1 MSTRVTTATH
11 RTTHRAVIPPLGG
24 SGRMLWILALSSGIA
39 LWVATQYTAHAWHH
53 HPALGS
59 PLISWGHD
67 PIYPPYQVLAWA
79 VRYHHNATAIQTL
92 RSAWTCGCIVFGGSV
107 VSLVVLTP
115 SRETRRPSTAH
126 GTARWGVGE
135 TVRHPTGLLLG
146 RLGNT
151 PLRYHGD
158 GHLVTVAPTRSGK
171 GVSAIIPNLLTYPGS
186 MVVTD
191 PKGENYAVTARRRRE
206 LGTEVVAFDPFGL
219 VGGTAA
225 CNPLDLVDVT
235 TPDAVDDARL
245 IADMLVVVDGKET
258 GEHAFWNEEARALI
272 AGLVLYVAAEAPPEL
287 RHLAHLRTLLTL
299 PPVLFAELLDRMSAS
314 EAVEGLVARTAHRI
328 LQKADKE
335 RSGVISAAQSHTH
348 FLDSARMTAV
358 LSRSTIDVRQLKT
371 TPTSIFL
378 ILPTDRLDGYQR
390 YLRLM
395 LAVCLHAVTRTR
407 TPPAPSVGRI
417 VFLVD
422 EFGHLGRLRPI
433 EQQIGLVGGY
443 GASLWLFVQDFSQ
456 LKAVYAER
464 WSTFVANA
472 DVLQAFGTNDW
483 ETAEYVSKMTGDATV
498 FTDSENRSRGV
509 SYGKHG
515 SRQVSAAA
523 TLSERGRRLLLPDEV
538 RRLPADAQVLFV
550 KQSDPILASRLT
562 YVPPHDRV
570 SAALFAKHFD
580 PNPMV
585 HHEPRIALNRHA

>member
-1 MSTRVTTATH
+1 MTGATAPTTS
-11 RTTHRAVIPPLGG
+11 RAVMPPVGG
-24 SGRMLWILALSSGIA
+24 SGALLWMGVLSGVIA
-39 LWVATQYTAHAWHH
+39 LWVATQYTAHAWYN

-59 PLISWGHD
+59 PLVSLAHY
-67 PIYPPYQVLAWA
+67 PIYAPYQVIAWA
-79 VRYHHNATAIQTL
+79 VRYHRDAQAAHTL
-92 RSAWTCGCIVFGGSV
+92 RYAWDLWCAVFGGSV
-107 VSLVVLTP
+107 VTMLAVRP
-115 SRETRRPSTAH
+115 RRDTRPHSTAH
-126 GTARWGVGE
+126 GTARWGVGD

-146 RLGNT
+146 RIGPI
-151 PLRYHGD
+151 PLRYRGD
-158 GHLVTVAPTRSGK
+158 GHLLTIAPTRSGK

-186 MVVTD
+186 IVVTD

-206 LGTEVVAFDPFGL
+206 LGTDVIALDPFGL

-235 TPDAVDDARL
+235 TLDAVDDARL

-258 GEHAFWNEEARALI
+258 GEQAFWNEEARALI

-299 PPVLFAELLDRMSAS
+299 PPTLFAELLTRMSAS
-314 EAVEGLVARTAHRI
+314 DAVDGLVARAAHRV

-335 RSGVISAAQSHTH
+335 RSGVVSAAQSHTH

-358 LSRSTIDVRQLKT
+358 LSRSTIDVRQLKA

-378 ILPTDRLDGYQR
+378 VLPSDRLEGYQR

-395 LAVCLHAVTRTR
+395 LAVCLHAVTHTR
-407 TPPAPSVGRI
+407 TPPAPAVGRV

-433 EQQIGLVGGY
+433 EQHIGLVGGY

-472 DVLQAFGTNDW
+472 DVLQTFGTNDW
-483 ETAEYVSKMTGDATV
+483 DTAEYVSKMTGDATV
-498 FTDSENRSRGV
+498 LTDSENRSRGV

-523 TLSERGRRLLLPDEV
+523 TRSERGRRLLLPDEV
-538 RRLPADAQVLFV
+538 RRLPADTQVLFV

-562 YVPPHDRV
+562 YVPPHDRL
-570 SAALFAKHFD
+570 SAALFAEHFD
-580 PNPMV
+580 PNPMA
-585 HHEPRIALNRHA
+585 HPQHTPQPQEMTPP